1 MSIRLPDASDD
12 AQDEEFIEIDQAIK
26 RSIQR
31 SQIKTGGFLQQMLD
45 RGKYGSHK
53 TFRDYVVTDLRMSEV
68 TAHRLIFASW
78 VDELFKKRRLKR
90 PLHERQVRPLTR
102 LRKNPKNLLLAW
114 TRACAQKQKSL
125 PTESDVTREVNRLVI
140 PQKASTNDESY
151 RKYRADL
158 EVIRAAEKR
167 MSKLLQDG
175 ELENFRLTDDKK
187 SIRQK
192 RGFANGITKLGVR
205 LGDHFRYW
213 ENYLEEP
220 PEED

>member
-1 MSIRLPDASDD
+1 MSIELPDAH
-12 AQDEEFIEIDQAIK
+12 QDEEFIEIDQAIK
-26 RSIQR
+26 RSLQR
-31 SQIKTGGFLQQMLD
+31 SQFKTGSFLQQMLD
-45 RGKYGSHK
+45 RGKYGPHE
-53 TFRDYVVTDLRMSEV
+53 TFKDYVITELRITEV

-102 LRKNPKNLLLAW
+102 LRKNPKSLILAW

-140 PQKASTNDESY
+140 PQEASKNDEGY
-151 RKYRADL
+151 QKYWVDL
-158 EVIRAAEKR
+158 EVMIAAAKR
-167 MSKLLQDG
+167 MSKRLADG

-187 SIRQK
+187 SILKKHRVAK
-192 RGFANGITKLGVR
+192 AITKLGVS
-205 LGDHFRYW
+205 LSDHFRYW

>member
-1 MSIRLPDASDD
+1 L
-12 AQDEEFIEIDQAIK
+12 
-26 RSIQR
+26 
-31 SQIKTGGFLQQMLD
+31 
-45 RGKYGSHK
+45 
-53 TFRDYVVTDLRMSEV
+53 V
-68 TAHRLIFASW
+68 FAYW
-78 VDELFKKRRLKR
+78 VYELFKKRRVRR
-90 PLHERQVRPLTR
+90 PLNEQQVRPLTR
-102 LRKNPKNLLLAW
+102 LKKDEKSTILAW

-125 PTESDVTREVNRLVI
+125 PTYSDVTREVNRLII

-158 EVIRAAEKR
+158 EAIRAAEKR

-187 SIRQK
+187 SVRQK
-192 RGFANGITKLGVR
+192 RVLAKAITKLGVR

-220 PEED
+220 PEEE